1 MTQSTDNTLR
11 IYFYSSWNSQTK
23 NGGWSFLMTRFSPE
37 GKLER
42 SGFSDK
48 GVATTQQRME
58 LTALVEAFKRIEERT
73 LTDRPITVYT
83 SSKSI
88 HNSITKWL
96 EGWKAKGWK
105 GGDKKPIKDLELWQ
119 RLDTYNDQFKPSWE
133 LINNE
138 GEHPAHVEA
147 KTMAQA
153 IAGKAKGF

>member
-23 NGGWSFLMTRFSPE
+23 NGGWSFLMTRISPKGE
-37 GKLER
+37 LEHSPFTG
-42 SGFSDK
+42 SGNS
-48 GVATTQQRME
+48 TTQQHME
-58 LTALVEAFKRIEERT
+58 LTALVEAFKRIEERN

-83 SSKSI
+83 SSNNIYKSI
-88 HNSITKWL
+88 TEWM
-96 EGWKAKGWK
+96 EGWKSRGWK
-105 GGDKKPIKDLELWQ
+105 GGNKKPIKDLELWQ